1 MERSEIAT
9 KLLSAIEGKRATV
22 GVMGLG
28 YVGLPLAVTFA
39 EEGFGVVGF
48 DVDPQKV
55 EEINAGKSYID
66 DVPDGDVSRATQA
79 GLLTATTDMAR
90 LAEPDVICICVPTPL
105 RKTRDPDMSFVTQAV
120 EAIAKAL
127 RAGQL
132 VILESTTYPGT
143 TEELIAPTLT
153 AQGLILGENVFVG
166 ASPERVD
173 PGQGRW
179 TIKNTPK
186 IVGGMTAT
194 CQELC
199 LALYAATVDT
209 VVPVGRPTA
218 AELTKLYENTFRAV
232 NIGLAN
238 EMAHICHHL
247 GLDAWE
253 IVDAAATKP
262 FGFMPFYPG
271 PGIGGH
277 CIPVDP
283 LYLTWKLRSKNV
295 QSRFIDLADE
305 FNRSMPEYVVTRAM
319 HLLNEQQLSVRGA
332 EVFVL
337 GVAYK
342 KNVSDVRESP
352 ALDVIQRL
360 QGLGAKISYHDPHVP
375 ELKVGETVLRSDELS
390 EKTLKKAALVL
401 ILAAHDAFDCEIIA
415 KSALQILDTR
425 NLMGSSGGNVERI

>member
-1 MERSEIAT
+1 MERSETAKKI
-9 KLLSAIEGKRATV
+9 LSAIEQKEAII

-39 EEGFGVVGF
+39 QEGFRVVGF
-48 DVDPQKV
+48 DVDADKAAQL
-55 EEINAGKSYID
+55 NAGASYID
-66 DVPDGDVSRATQA
+66 DVPNEDVAHAVSSGR
-79 GLLTATTDMAR
+79 LSATTDMGQ
-90 LAEPDVICICVPTPL
+90 LNEPDVICICVPTPL
-105 RKTRDPDMSFVTQAV
+105 RKTRDPDMSYITQAV
-120 EAIAKAL
+120 EAIAKVL

-143 TEELIAPTLT
+143 TEEFIAPTLT
-153 AQGLILGENVFVG
+153 AKGLVLGENLFLG

-186 IVGGMTAT
+186 VVGGVTET
-194 CQELC
+194 CRELSA
-199 LALYAATVDT
+199 ALYAAAVDT

-247 GLDAWE
+247 GLDVWE
-253 IVDAAATKP
+253 IVDAAASKP

-305 FNRSMPEYVVTRAM
+305 FNRSMPEYVATRAM
-319 HLLNEQQLSVRGA
+319 FLLNKQKLSVHGA
-332 EVFVL
+332 RVFVL

-360 QGLGAKISYHDPHVP
+360 QGLGAQISYHDPYVP
-375 ELKVGETVLRSDELS
+375 EVSIGGETLCSAELS
-390 EKTLKKAALVL
+390 SANLEGADLVL
-401 ILAAHDAFDCEIIA
+401 ILTAHDAFDRELIA
-415 KSALQILDTR
+415 KNSGQILDTR
-425 NLMGSSGGNVERI
+425 NLMKSRAGNIERI